1 MKNLINGI
9 LLVLL
14 LAVGT
19 ACEEKESSVEADC
32 ADMPVAAEEMPQG
45 GLESEGGEEVLAGET
60 PTSGEESEVLEAGEE
75 SEEAGS
81 QPEDEEEPMPE
92 EDDLPEGGSQDAE

>member
-9 LLVLL
+9 LLILL

-19 ACEEKESSVEADC
+19 ACEEKESSAESDC
-32 ADMPVAAEEMPQG
+32 ADMPLASEEMSQG
-45 GLESEGGEEVLAGET
+45 GIESEGCEEVLAGET

-81 QPEDEEEPMPE
+81 QPEDEEEP
-92 EDDLPEGGSQDAE
+92 LPEGGSQDSE